1 MLVIYIDPTYTK
13 FYCFQS
19 KYPAETRKLLL
30 VYELQEYDLVIFDFK
45 HMKHM

>member
-1 MLVIYIDPTYTK
+1 MLGNRHFTK
-13 FYCFQS
+13 NMKYCFQS